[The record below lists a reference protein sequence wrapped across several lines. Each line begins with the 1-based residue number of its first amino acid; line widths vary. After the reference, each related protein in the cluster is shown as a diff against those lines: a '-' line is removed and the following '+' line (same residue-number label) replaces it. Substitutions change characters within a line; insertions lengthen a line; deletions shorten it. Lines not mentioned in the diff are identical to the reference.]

1 VAFSETDCGLKNRE
15 LFKMSS
21 VGYWFYRY
29 LEVEIT
35 TTITGSTDE
44 NYDFLVFFAISD
56 MMLNALMD

>member
-1 VAFSETDCGLKNRE
+1 
-15 LFKMSS
+15 MSS